1 MKLLDTSVLIDLDK
15 GGPEVAKKASVLDR
29 SGPHALGAV
38 TLFEFLFGIHLKY
51 EDEGLAEVVCDVE
64 DFLSAFVV
72 LPLDQ
77 EAAKL
82 AAQMAARLRR
92 SGEEIGIQDVYLAAT
107 AIRNNLPLL
116 TGNPRHFER
125 IPGLRVEKW

>member
-1 MKLLDTSVLIDLDK
+1 LTNEDPKLRRRPPIW
-15 GGPEVAKKASVLDR
+15 R
-29 SGPHALGAV
+29 SGPHALRAA

-51 EDEGLAEVVCDVE
+51 EDEGLAELVCDVE

-92 SGEEIGIQDVYLAAT
+92 SGEEIGIQDVHLAAT
-107 AIRNNLPLL
+107 AIRNKSPSDGKP
-116 TGNPRHFER
+116 TA
-125 IPGLRVEKW
+125 LRENARA